1 MCLVVVLYRVI
12 DGAPVLI
19 AANREERFDREAL
32 PPRVFRGPPRY
43 ACGID
48 QQAGGTWI
56 GVNQY
61 GLVVAV
67 TNREKTGITA
77 APRSRGLLC
86 LDLLSCKSAREA
98 AKRAADDLTKGSYAG
113 ANFLCIDAE
122 HASVI
127 YGGREIEVIEMPPG
141 LHLLTNGDL
150 DDPDDRRQSLAKR
163 LMESSPLTSVDGFI
177 ERTARLCAHKG
188 IVVHRADG
196 GTVCADQ
203 VALTDR
209 GEDAVYRHAPGPP
222 DRLDFD
228 DVSSLLHRVL
238 AAPNPDGA

>member
-19 AANREERFDREAL
+19 AANREERFDRSAL
-32 PPRVFRGPPRY
+32 PPRVFRGPPSY
-43 ACGID
+43 TCGID
-48 QQAGGTWI
+48 QQAGGTWLGI
-56 GVNQY
+56 NQY
-61 GLVVAV
+61 GVVIAV
-67 TNREKTGITA
+67 TNRDKTGITA

-86 LDLLSCKSAREA
+86 LDLLSCKTARDA
-98 AKRAADDLTKGSYAG
+98 TKRVAKDLAKGSYAG
-113 ANFLCIDAE
+113 ANYLCIDAE

-127 YGGREIEVIEMPPG
+127 YGGRDIEVIEMPPG
-141 LHLLTNGDL
+141 LHLLTNGNL
-150 DDPDDRRQSLAKR
+150 DDPDDRRQSLAQR
-163 LMESSPLTSVDGFI
+163 FMESSPLTSVDGFI

-188 IVVHRADG
+188 IVVHQSDS

-203 VALTDR
+203 IALTDR
-209 GEDAVYRHAPGPP
+209 AEDAVYRHAPGPP

-238 AAPNPDGA
+238 AGSNPDGA